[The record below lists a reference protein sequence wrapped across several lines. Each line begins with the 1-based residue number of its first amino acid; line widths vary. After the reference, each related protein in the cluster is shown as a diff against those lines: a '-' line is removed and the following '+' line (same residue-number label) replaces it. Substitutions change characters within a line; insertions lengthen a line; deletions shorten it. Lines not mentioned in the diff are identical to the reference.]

1 MIRSCLL
8 TLVLIA
14 SAPADELAFEATSKE
29 NLPAS
34 QAMQSLLLNSSKTMK
49 GARDSLKRVPRYYR
63 THVGI
68 YQSGDYYVTRYQN
81 SAYPKIL
88 PWITRDFKQA
98 GFSDALI
105 VMTGNDAPI
114 TASKKTGLHSSLPK
128 TASTPK
134 IAETSVRPSPLTQH
148 DQTRLI
154 LDASRAFDQ
163 HDYTQATI
171 YYEMMA
177 ASGMQ
182 DRQILFNLAYLYGRE
197 GSFGLLE
204 KKIEGKRGTN
214 DYLYAYGV
222 GALEARRSDL
232 YTTLSPHLMYDKSGK
247 LSMLCGYFF
256 EQENDSKRAA
266 AFYKMA
272 YDANPSDP
280 HILYAYARSVD
291 LSGNKEQA
299 LYCYTQLS
307 QLGSEFEILRTTAQ
321 SRIQTLRSMQ

>member
-1 MIRSCLL
+1 MR
-8 TLVLIA
+8 IA
-14 SAPADELAFEATSKE
+14 SLFALLIVTSIHADELSFGS
-29 NLPAS
+29 LPIKTKMSPDAQAIQLHSS
-34 QAMQSLLLNSSKTMK
+34 QTIE
-49 GARDSLKRVPRYYR
+49 GALDSLKKAPPYYR
-63 THVGI
+63 HHVNI
-68 YQSGDYYVTRYQN
+68 YHEGELYVTRYQN
-81 SAYPKIL
+81 RKYPRIL
-88 PWITRDFKQA
+88 PWIIRDFKKA

-105 VMTGNDAPI
+105 VMTSNDAPI
-114 TASKKTGLHSSLPK
+114 TASKKKGLHSTLPK

-134 IAETSVRPSPLTQH
+134 IAEASVRPSPLTQH

-163 HDYTQATI
+163 LDYTQATI

-197 GSFGLLE
+197 GSFELLE

-256 EQENDSKRAA
+256 EQENDSKRAS

-299 LYCYTQLS
+299 LYCYTQLT
-307 QLGSEFEILRTTAQ
+307 QLSSEFESIKTASR